1 METLIYP
8 RIISFDSA
16 EKERCIVS
24 WYGFH
29 SFLNAFIQE
38 NRCQRIME
46 IGVFNGDNARTM
58 VEAAFK
64 NAAPATVQY
73 HGFDFFNRSQFIEVQ
88 SKLEQTRCMF
98 RLYKGDSTITLP
110 KVLHT
115 LPKMDIIFIDGGKS
129 YVEASSDWNC
139 SKTLMH
145 EQTAVFVHN
154 YEFSGVRRM
163 VDRISRATFHVAI
176 LHPPGDAATA
186 QIMKIKR

>member
-1 METLIYP
+1 MYP

-16 EKERCIVS
+16 EKERCNVS
-24 WYGFH
+24 WYGSH

-38 NRCQRIME
+38 NKCQRIME
-46 IGVFNGDNARTM
+46 IGVFNGDNAVTM
-58 VEAAFK
+58 VESALK
-64 NAAPATVQY
+64 NIASTNVEY

-98 RLYKGDSTITLP
+98 RLYRGDSTITLP

-115 LPKMDIIFIDGGKS
+115 LPKMDVIFIDGGKS
-129 YVEASSDWNC
+129 YAEASSDWKC

-145 EQTAVFVHN
+145 ERTAVFVHN
-154 YEFSGVRRM
+154 YEFSGVRWM
-163 VDRISRATFHVAI
+163 VDHIAREAFHVTI